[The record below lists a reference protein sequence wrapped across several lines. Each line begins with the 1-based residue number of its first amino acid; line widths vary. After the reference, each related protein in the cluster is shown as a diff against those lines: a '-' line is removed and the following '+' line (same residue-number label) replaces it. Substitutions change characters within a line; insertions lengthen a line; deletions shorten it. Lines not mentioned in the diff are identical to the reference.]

1 MKTGLLKDAT
11 RAGLYHLPP
20 SMRLDLPQLVAEV
33 QQKLLLADLG
43 NCKDCHEAL
52 HQLGEAC
59 QFPVWYGANF
69 DALHDCLTDEDW
81 QPRKGVVLQ
90 ISGLDTLRTANPEA
104 FSTLI
109 DVLQSAASIRSAGKT
124 PLWVLLTSPAPGISD
139 LPEA

>member
-1 MKTGLLKDAT
+1 MKTGLLKDAA

-20 SMRLDLPQLVAEV
+20 DNPLDLPHLVAKA
-33 QQKLLLADLG
+33 QQKFLLADLG
-43 NCKDCHEAL
+43 DCQEAHEAL
-52 HQLGEAC
+52 HKLGDAC
-59 QFPVWYGANF
+59 QFPVWYGTNF

-90 ISGLDTLRTANPEA
+90 ISGLDTLRTADPEA

-109 DVLQSAASIRSAGKT
+109 EVLQSAASIRSAGKT
-124 PLWVLLTSPAPGISD
+124 PLWILLTSPAPGISD